1 MTITLSLAD
10 IGYFIIFV
18 LVVAVCIYSI
28 SILYR
33 LNQVL
38 KDTQSFLNKHRD
50 NLDRTM
56 ENLPEILDNVNE
68 ASEIVLHSVDKAEVA
83 IDSISTS
90 ITETAASFR
99 QGATGV
105 AGYVQIVTE
114 IIDLIRNLINKKK

>member
-10 IGYFIIFV
+10 IGYFIIFA
-18 LVVAVCIYSI
+18 LIVAVCVYSVI
-28 SILYR
+28 ILYR

-68 ASEIVLHSVDKAEVA
+68 ASEIVLHGVDKAEVA

-114 IIDLIRNLINKKK
+114 IVDLIRSLIRKR